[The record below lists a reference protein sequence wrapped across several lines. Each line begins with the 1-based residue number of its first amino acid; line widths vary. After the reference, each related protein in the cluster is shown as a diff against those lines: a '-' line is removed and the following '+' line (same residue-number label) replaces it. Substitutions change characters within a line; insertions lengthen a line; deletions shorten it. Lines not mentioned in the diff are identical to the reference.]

1 MAGENRA
8 TGFIAITIDDDDFS
22 WSLIQNRKNRA
33 RIEHHRPFI
42 VLQQRPQHSDSLHLT
57 HSCRSHSFLT
67 DFFEPNRLNHPMMNQ
82 VHSFTLSKEFFRSIL
97 FIGYKTV
104 QDGVAMS
111 PYSIRNKRQ
120 EIGLHFQGRQ
130 EGETRDGT
138 KNEEPEIGLR
148 RKMLMIHD
156 IIVHSGLGRFWLQQ
170 KQGCRQLE
178 MTRERKQ
185 DVREQNIQFII
196 MLVKLHVK
204 VREIDEFVKNR
215 ML

>member
-57 HSCRSHSFLT
+57 HSCRSNSFLT

-97 FIGYKTV
+97 FI
-104 QDGVAMS
+104 
-111 PYSIRNKRQ
+111 IRNKRQ

-130 EGETRDGT
+130 EGEARDGT